1 MSTTS
6 TTFVT
11 VNTLS
16 SATITVSDS
25 IDFSISI
32 TTSSERF
39 VKTETIIS
47 TFQPLDSEIGSTSTV
62 KVRSE
67 TSVLNYYPNIVV
79 NPTVTPKLYQFIE
92 NHYNLRETVSGP
104 MDATKIHVFRT
115 YDNTVPKEVFTEELG
130 IAPFDEDSPIDSAL
144 WFTKALPGWRSGI
157 MRYDW
162 HWINPLWSQTGND
175 DPLKIP
181 LRTRGPEL
189 DASTVFIPIRGCE
202 NLRME
207 IYESVMAPQQAE
219 DFGQCARMTISEAK
233 EARETYPAIIP
244 PRANLIKTVSFE
256 QPFSFDVV
264 NNWVQFVNTGS
275 THALWLE
282 IIGGTEGLMT
292 YGTNF
297 WIGNA
302 QDGGL

>member
-6 TTFVT
+6 TTIVS

-25 IDFSISI
+25 IDLSI
-32 TTSSERF
+32 TISTSSERF
-39 VKTETIIS
+39 VKTETIVS
-47 TFQPLDSEIGSTSTV
+47 TFQPLDLSIGSTSTV

-67 TSVLNYYPNIVV
+67 TYVLNYYPNIVV
-79 NPTVTPKLYQFIE
+79 NPTVTPKLYNFISE
-92 NHYNLRETVSGP
+92 HYNLRETNSGP
-104 MDATKIHVFRT
+104 LDATKIHIFRT

-130 IAPFDEDSPIDSAL
+130 IAPFDDDSPIDSAL

-157 MRYDW
+157 LRYDW
-162 HWINPLWSQTGND
+162 HWLMPAWND
-175 DPLKIP
+175 VSSPDPLKIP
-181 LRTRGPEL
+181 LRTRGPGM
-189 DASTVFIPIRGCE
+189 DASSVFIPIRGCE

-207 IYESVMAPQQAE
+207 IYEPLKAPQQEE
-219 DFGQCARMTISEAK
+219 DFGQSARMTISEAA
-233 EARETYPAIIP
+233 EARECYPALVP
-244 PRANLIKTVSFE
+244 TNANLVQTISFD
-256 QPFSFDVV
+256 QPFSFDIV

-282 IIGGTEGLMT
+282 VIGGVEGLMS

-297 WIGNA
+297 WIGNT
-302 QDGGL
+302 QDDEV

>member
-6 TTFVT
+6 TTIVT

-67 TSVLNYYPNIVV
+67 TSVLNYYPNIIV
-79 NPTVTPKLYQFIE
+79 NPSVAPKLFQFIE
-92 NHYNLRETVSGP
+92 NHYNLRDTITGP
-104 MDATKIHVFRT
+104 LDATKIHVFRN
-115 YDNTVPKEVFTEELG
+115 YDSIIPREVYNDELG
-130 IAPFDEDSPIDSAL
+130 ISPFDGDTPIDSAL

-157 MRYDW
+157 LRYDW
-162 HWINPLWSQTGND
+162 HWLTPVWNDTANP

-181 LRTRGPEL
+181 LRTRGPHL
-189 DASTVFIPIRGCE
+189 DASSIFVPLRGCE

-207 IYESVMAPQQAE
+207 IYEPLLAPQQLN
-219 DFGQCARMTISEAK
+219 DFGSSAKMNISEAK
-233 EARETYPAIIP
+233 ETRETYPALIP
-244 PRANLIKTVSFE
+244 SRANLIKTVTFE
-256 QPFSFDVV
+256 QAFSFDIV

-302 QDGGL
+302 QDEGL

>member
-1 MSTTS
+1 MSNTS
-6 TTFVT
+6 TTFVS

-25 IDFSISI
+25 IELSISV

-39 VKTETIIS
+39 VKTETIVS
-47 TFQPLDSEIGSTSTV
+47 TFQPLDSSIESTSTV

-79 NPTVTPKLYQFIE
+79 NPTVTPKLYEFIS
-92 NHYNLRETVSGP
+92 NHYNLRETTSGP
-104 MDATKIHVFRT
+104 LDATKIHVFRT

-130 IAPFDEDSPIDSAL
+130 IAPFDDDSPIDSAL

-157 MRYDW
+157 LKYDW
-162 HWINPLWSQTGND
+162 HWLTPAWND
-175 DPLKIP
+175 TSSPDPLKVP
-181 LRTRGPEL
+181 LRTRGPGM

-207 IYESVMAPQQAE
+207 IYESNVAPNAFEFAQS
-219 DFGQCARMTISEAK
+219 ARMTISEAK
-233 EARETYPAIIP
+233 ETRETFPALIP
-244 PRANLIKTVSFE
+244 SRVSLIKTVSFD
-256 QPFSFDVV
+256 QPFSFDIV

-282 IIGGTEGLMT
+282 VIGGVEGLMS

-302 QDGGL
+302 QDEGL

>member
-1 MSTTS
+1 MSNTS
-6 TTFVT
+6 TTFVS

-25 IDFSISI
+25 IELSISV

-39 VKTETIIS
+39 VKTETIVS
-47 TFQPLDSEIGSTSTV
+47 TFQPLDSSIESTSTV

-79 NPTVTPKLYQFIE
+79 NPTVTPKLYEFIS
-92 NHYNLRETVSGP
+92 NHYNLRETTSGP
-104 MDATKIHVFRT
+104 LDATKIHVFRT

-130 IAPFDEDSPIDSAL
+130 IAPFDDDSPIDSAL

-157 MRYDW
+157 LRYDW
-162 HWINPLWSQTGND
+162 HWLTPAWND
-175 DPLKIP
+175 TSSPDPLKVP
-181 LRTRGPEL
+181 LRTRGPGM

-207 IYESVMAPQQAE
+207 IYESNVVPNAFEFAQS
-219 DFGQCARMTISEAK
+219 ARMTISEAK
-233 EARETYPAIIP
+233 ETRETFPALIP
-244 PRANLIKTVSFE
+244 SRVSLIKTVSFD
-256 QPFSFDVV
+256 QPFSFDIV

-282 IIGGTEGLMT
+282 VIGGVEGLMS

-302 QDGGL
+302 QDEGL